1 MIRPFEFSCPTRI
14 LLGAG
19 QVAAL
24 SRLVPTE
31 ARVLITFGQDS
42 ARLSG
47 LADQVRGALEGRELS
62 EFWGIS
68 PNPTIETLAPLLEQ
82 VRQSKPNFLLAV
94 GGGSV
99 VDATKFASV
108 AALAE
113 VDPWTI
119 VVKNL
124 KLDRKVQLGVVVTMA
139 GTGAETNSIAAISK
153 SDTKQKLVYINPQI
167 RPDFAI
173 LDPDLLQTLPTSQL
187 ANGVADALVHILEQY
202 ATYPVGAVLQE
213 RLAEAALATLFEVGP
228 VLASGEAGVEARTN
242 FLWAAC
248 LAQSGLLASGVPE
261 DWATHFIGH
270 ELTAHF
276 GVPHA
281 RSLTLLLP
289 HLYRLRLSKK
299 SAMLAQFGRRVL
311 GLTGEEEAVARRA
324 IERLEEFFQALGLPT
339 DLRTLS
345 IDESGLQKILQG
357 LKGARRLR
365 LGERLDITLSDVEA
379 LLRQGTGL
387 SPAS

>member
-1 MIRPFEFSCPTRI
+1 
-14 LLGAG
+14 
-19 QVAAL
+19 
-24 SRLVPTE
+24 
-31 ARVLITFGQDS
+31 VLITFGQDS